1 MNDFKNKNI
10 YFSGRGEKIDKDE
23 LIKYF
28 LQHEAMMVEDVND
41 ANIIIEGY
49 MSPVYLED
57 KFYELSFNGVKVIKI
72 EDIEKEF
79 SKKLNIDNIIMAIK
93 ISKDKDRLIKL
104 LNNRYFSDDI
114 FVTLLKYYN
123 WGDEGLYE
131 SNENRDISTAIVSR
145 FCSFVESN
153 HNIQHS
159 SIGIYYTALE
169 TTNSKLLEIIFNMP
183 TFKISDKNALQD
195 QPLTL
200 RDVVALNPNTP
211 KVVMMQILK
220 DNNYEELKFLSS
232 NQSINNLIVNKL
244 FKLNDTNITINLIK
258 SNNLELSK
266 IKIML
271 DDTILKV
278 VVLKNSHLSD
288 ELFDILINSNLT
300 DVELIYLSSNNS
312 LISTQIDKIFTYDID
327 NANINLLKNTECSK
341 NKIKEFLQKDDLVYN
356 IAIAHNI
363 SLDNEI
369 FEQLNLMDDINIELT
384 LCYNVT
390 TPKDILKY
398 LFEKQKDV
406 LNEALSQNV
415 NTPINILM
423 QLQVDN
429 RYTTNV
435 ANNET
440 YREFSRNSL
449 GIIQDDSNRFKRNI
463 SSVN

>member
-1 MNDFKNKNI
+1 MNNFKNKNI
-10 YFSGRGEKIDKDE
+10 YFSGRGEKIDKEE

-28 LQHEAMMVEDVND
+28 IQHEARMVDDVND
-41 ANIIIEGY
+41 ASIIIEGY

-57 KFYELSFNGVKVIKI
+57 KFYELSHNGI
-72 EDIEKEF
+72 EVLTIVDIEKYF
-79 SKKLNIDNIIMAIK
+79 SQNLDIDNIIMAIK

-104 LNNRYFSDDI
+104 LNNRYFSNDI
-114 FVTLLKYYN
+114 FTILLKYYD
-123 WGDEGLYE
+123 WGNEGLYD
-131 SNENRDISTAIVSR
+131 NDENRDISTSIVSR
-145 FCSFVESN
+145 FCSLMESN

-183 TFKISDKNALQD
+183 TFKISDKNALKD

-220 DNNYEELKFLSS
+220 DNNYDELKFLAS
-232 NQSINNLIVNKL
+232 NESINNLIINKL
-244 FKLNDTNITINLIK
+244 FKLNDTNITTNLIK
-258 SNNLELSK
+258 SNNLELEK
-266 IKIML
+266 IKTVL
-271 DDTILKV
+271 DDAILKV
-278 VVLKNSHLSD
+278 VVLRNSYLSD
-288 ELFDILINSNLT
+288 ELFDTLINSNLE
-300 DVELIYLSSNNS
+300 DVERVYLSSNTT
-312 LISTQIDKIFTYDID
+312 LKCEQIDKIFTFNID
-327 NANINLLKNTECSK
+327 NANINLLKNSKCSQ

-369 FEQLNLMDDINIELT
+369 FEQLSQINDINIDIT
-384 LCYNVT
+384 LCYNKT
-390 TPKDILKY
+390 TPKDILIY
-398 LFEKQKDV
+398 LFEKKIDV
-406 LNEALSQNV
+406 LNEALSQNE

-423 QLQVDN
+423 QLQVDSA
-429 RYTTNV
+429 YTTNV